1 MDVKTLIYCKLKYLL
16 INKMPQLTAKQQK
29 LPEGLKKAILAKQNK
44 APAKKAPAKK
54 APPSKMRGP
63 VRKAPKPNY

>member
-1 MDVKTLIYCKLKYLL
+1 
-16 INKMPQLTAKQQK
+16 MPLTAKQQK
-29 LPEGLKKAILAKQNK
+29 LPEGLKKAILAKQSK

>member
-1 MDVKTLIYCKLKYLL
+1 MDVKNLIYCKLKYLL

-29 LPEGLKKAILAKQNK
+29 LPEGLKKAILAKKAK

-54 APPSKMRGP
+54 APPPKM
-63 VRKAPKPNY
+63 RKAPKANY